1 MILWVL
7 IYIYISFSTPP
18 SSANSSNRYKSPVKL
33 APPLQSITKLSTI
46 PFTKVSHNEEIEKQL
61 ILSHPTDHLQSFS
74 TAVFKPGQVA
84 PKHSHRDMFETFFVL
99 SGSGVFTINGV
110 AQTVELYD
118 TITLK
123 PGDTHEVENPI
134 DNRVDLRVL
143 YFGVV

>member
-1 MILWVL
+1 
-7 IYIYISFSTPP
+7 
-18 SSANSSNRYKSPVKL
+18 
-33 APPLQSITKLSTI
+33 
-46 PFTKVSHNEEIEKQL
+46 
-61 ILSHPTDHLQSFS
+61 
-74 TAVFKPGQVA
+74 
-84 PKHSHRDMFETFFVL
+84 MFETFFVL